1 VDLWY
6 YLGDRI
12 FEVPISLDLSNIS
25 DAEVAKK
32 FIEKIGSKTSSFKA
46 KIFVAGHK
54 SPLQKR
60 PPADRLR

>member
-12 FEVPISLDLSNIS
+12 VEVPISLDLSNIS

-32 FIEKIGSKTSSFKA
+32 FIMTKLPENMVYVSLI
-46 KIFVAGHK
+46 
-54 SPLQKR
+54 L
-60 PPADRLR
+60 DDE